1 MNDTYLLQMALRLY
15 SRTGTFLR
23 GVCLE
28 EGFLISHWTTRRRIQ
43 PKAPTKSR
51 TPLYGFRGVRV
62 GLGG

>member
-43 PKAPTKSR
+43 PKAPRPKAAPPYTA
-51 TPLYGFRGVRV
+51 LEV
-62 GLGG
+62 